1 MHFEIQH
8 LLHTKTVN
16 KIQWA
21 QFNVDVSHSKFPAIE
36 RESYGLARAAL
47 LCDLLELAFVSLIK
61 KRCQNVGF
69 ITWLFFGEY
78 M

>member
-16 KIQWA
+16 KIQWL
-21 QFNVDVSHSKFPAIE
+21 QFNADVSHWKFPAIE
-36 RESYGLARAAL
+36 RESHGLARAAL
-47 LCDLLELAFVSLIK
+47 LCALLELAFVSLIN
-61 KRCQNVGF
+61 KRRQNVGF
-69 ITWLFFGEY
+69 TAWLFFGEY

>member
-16 KIQWA
+16 KIQWT
-21 QFNVDVSHSKFPAIE
+21 QFNADVSHWKFPAIE
-36 RESYGLARAAL
+36 RESHGLARAAL
-47 LCDLLELAFVSLIK
+47 LCALLELAFVSLIN
-61 KRCQNVGF
+61 KRRQNVGF
-69 ITWLFFGEY
+69 IAWLFFGEY

>member
-16 KIQWA
+16 KIQWT
-21 QFNVDVSHSKFPAIE
+21 QFNADVSHWKFPAIE

-47 LCDLLELAFVSLIK
+47 LFALLE
-61 KRCQNVGF
+61 
-69 ITWLFFGEY
+69 
-78 M
+78 